1 MEEPINIGTG
11 TDIAIA
17 EPIGF
22 EGRFVF
28 DPAKLDGNPRKLLKV
43 SIQCYNTDRLC
54 QYKKSDPERT
64 HRSRSTR
71 WRQTCNAFLG
81 PDLDKLV
88 KRRSADCVR
97 PCGYHAAPIDRRHDR
112 ERPLAHLTPK
122 VLAGTVPSAHE
133 TPPRGPQYL
142 DTKP

>member
-43 SIQCYNTDRLC
+43 SIQCYRLC
-54 QYKKSDPERT
+54 QYKKSGTQSEPTGVARPDGDRPAMLFWDLI
-64 HRSRSTR
+64 STN
-71 WRQTCNAFLG
+71 WSSVGPQIALG
-81 PDLDKLV
+81 P
-88 KRRSADCVR
+88 
-97 PCGYHAAPIDRRHDR
+97 AAI
-112 ERPLAHLTPK
+112 TP
-122 VLAGTVPSAHE
+122 
-133 TPPRGPQYL
+133 RQ
-142 DTKP
+142 